1 MLHWEPLLQG
11 LLATLIFTV
20 IGLVFFGITFFLIT
34 RLAPFSVKKEIEED
48 QNVALGIVI
57 GSMIIGVAM
66 IVSASL
72 HG

>member
-1 MLHWEPLLQG
+1 MLQWEPLLQG
-11 LLATLIFTV
+11 LVATVLFTV
-20 IGLVFFGITFFLIT
+20 IGLIFFGITFFLIT
-34 RLAPFSVKKEIEED
+34 RLAPFSVKKEIEDD

-57 GSMIIGVAM
+57 GAMIIGVAM

>member
-1 MLHWEPLLQG
+1 MLQWEPLLQG
-11 LLATLIFTV
+11 LVATILFTV
-20 IGLVFFGITFFLIT
+20 LGLIFFGITFFLIT
-34 RLAPFSVKKEIEED
+34 RLTPFSVKKEIEED

-57 GSMIIGVAM
+57 GAMIIGVAM

>member
-1 MLHWEPLLQG
+1 MLQWEPLLQG
-11 LLATLIFTV
+11 LVATVLFTV
-20 IGLVFFGITFFLIT
+20 LGLIFFGITFFLIT
-34 RLAPFSVKKEIEED
+34 RLSPFSVKKEIEED

-57 GSMIIGVAM
+57 GAMIIGVAM

>member
-1 MLHWEPLLQG
+1 MLQWEPLLQG
-11 LLATLIFTV
+11 LTATVLFTV
-20 IGLVFFGITFFLIT
+20 FGLIFFGITFLLIT

-57 GSMIIGVAM
+57 GAMIIGVAM

>member
-1 MLHWEPLLQG
+1 MLHWDALLQG
-11 LLATLIFTV
+11 LVATILFTV
-20 IGLVFFGITFFLIT
+20 IGLIFFGITFFLIT
-34 RLAPFSVKKEIEED
+34 RLTPFSVQKEIEDD

-57 GSMIIGVAM
+57 GSLIIGVAM

>member
-1 MLHWEPLLQG
+1 MLQWEPLLQG
-11 LLATLIFTV
+11 LLATVLFTV
-20 IGLVFFGITFFLIT
+20 VGLIFFGITFFLIT
-34 RLAPFSVKKEIEED
+34 RLTPFSVQKEIEED

-57 GSMIIGVAM
+57 GAMIIGVAM

>member
-1 MLHWEPLLQG
+1 MLHWDALLQG
-11 LLATLIFTV
+11 LAATVLFTV
-20 IGLVFFGITFFLIT
+20 VGLIFFGITFMLIT
-34 RLAPFSVKKEIEED
+34 KLAPFSVKKEIEED

-57 GSMIIGVAM
+57 GSLILGVAM

>member
-11 LLATLIFTV
+11 LLATILFTV
-20 IGLVFFGITFFLIT
+20 IGLIFFGITFLLIT
-34 RLAPFSVKKEIEED
+34 KLTPFSVRKEIEED

-57 GSMIIGVAM
+57 GAMIIGVAM
-66 IVSASL
+66 IVSAAL